1 MCEGRT
7 ETDCT
12 TKGISVQKIMPA
24 PFLHMLVCL
33 FACLLVCLLACL
45 LWVIMIFFFFIVG
58 YEGGSESESEM
69 RYPFFSFFLIW
80 CDAYKYLS
88 YF

>member
-1 MCEGRT
+1 MWEGRT

-33 FACLLVCLLACL
+33 LACL
-45 LWVIMIFFFFIVG
+45 LAVG
-58 YEGGSESESEM
+58 NNDLLFCSLSDMKAEAKAKAK
-69 RYPFFSFFLIW
+69 RDTLFFL
-80 CDAYKYLS
+80 S
-88 YF
+88 F

>member
-1 MCEGRT
+1 MVERKYHIIDQKKKRKKKIWEGRT

-33 FACLLVCLLACL
+33 LACL
-45 LWVIMIFFFFIVG
+45 LAVGNNDLFFSFIVG
-58 YEGGSESESEM
+58 YESGSESESEM
-69 RYPFFSFFLIW
+69 RYPFFSF
-80 CDAYKYLS
+80 
-88 YF
+88 